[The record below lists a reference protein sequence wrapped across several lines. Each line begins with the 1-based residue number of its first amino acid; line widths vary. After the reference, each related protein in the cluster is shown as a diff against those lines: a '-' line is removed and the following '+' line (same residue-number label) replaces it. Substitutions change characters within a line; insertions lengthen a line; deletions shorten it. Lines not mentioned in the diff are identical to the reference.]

1 MLSEVCQAAYYLTT
15 LKILGIMINRLSIV
29 NIAIINKLTINFN
42 DGLNII
48 TGTTGSGKSIIINSI
63 SYLLGAKF
71 NKDLIRTGS
80 NKASIEA
87 DFVSLVNNKSP
98 CKICLIFKLDR

>member
-1 MLSEVCQAAYYLTT
+1 
-15 LKILGIMINRLSIV
+15 MINRLSIV

-87 DFVSLVNNKSP
+87 DFIIDGHKVTLRREFTSKGINFNY
-98 CKICLIFKLDR
+98 LDSNHFP